1 MKRCFVLVVL
11 LAACGDD
18 GHSVDAGPT
27 TVTGELV
34 DMESTDS
41 GAFFCGILGATVT
54 VHGDAT
60 QTVMTNPNGRIENLT
75 IHEARAQLDITPPAD
90 MSQCSQPPSVY
101 TTPATMIV
109 DAKVAASGA
118 VISARMFTMADAA
131 NFGFDASKA
140 QVLVHVDGTAR
151 AVSITA
157 SHAATQAFD
166 GTHWAAGDTGDN
178 VFFPNVDPATGTTLV
193 SMSNGLGAGSIPLT
207 AGAFTF
213 LTVVG
218 Q

>member
-11 LAACGDD
+11 VAACGDD

-27 TVTGELV
+27 PVTGELV
-34 DMESTDS
+34 DMESTDT
-41 GAFFCGILGATVT
+41 GFFCGILGATVT
-54 VHGDAT
+54 VHGDST
-60 QTVMTNPNGRIENLT
+60 QMQTTNPNGRIETLT
-75 IHEARAQLDITPPAD
+75 IHEARAQLDITPPVA
-90 MSQCSQPPSVY
+90 MSQCSQPPGIY
-101 TTPATMIV
+101 TTPAVMIV
-109 DAKVAASGA
+109 DAQVAASGA

-151 AVSITA
+151 PVSITA
-157 SHAATQAFD
+157 THAATQAFD
-166 GTHWAAGDTGDN
+166 GTQWAAGDTGEN

-193 SMSNGLGAGSIPLT
+193 TMSGGLGAGSIPLT
-207 AGAFTF
+207 AGSFTF